1 MEYEADILARGEA
14 AQLAAHEEAQREI
27 HADHVAAQMAHEEG
41 ERMAQDEAQREMFAD
56 YVERERARSDAA
68 QYAAHEAEQAEQ
80 FEFFEERAAFFEFD
94 AGFMRTFA
102 NAAAGRLFEPG
113 APGGYWL
120 PLPERPQP
128 ERTRIELA
136 STEREQ
142 RKLETTWS
150 PTGPAG

>member
-1 MEYEADILARGEA
+1 MEYEADSLARGEA
-14 AQLAAHEEAQREI
+14 AQLAAH
-27 HADHVAAQMAHEEG
+27 
-41 ERMAQDEAQREMFAD
+41 DEAQREMHAD
-56 YVERERARSDAA
+56 YVEQERARSDAT

-94 AGFMRTFA
+94 AGFMRTAA

-113 APGGYWL
+113 ATGGYWL

-136 STEREQ
+136 STERNQ